1 MELEPIAKT
10 LNNDSIFPFPSS
22 IPATEGDALSARSFV
37 KTPFCRHTAPPG
49 SRNRRSLHMRH
60 RQAPLIA
67 VTEHELNSQTAAT
80 LCLASVVD
88 GAPDR
93 DPYYLKTFE
102 AGNNFS
108 HSALQKVQSAIVGIS
123 ICELRR
129 AVIDSIETAGGKI
142 DYVEIV
148 EQESL
153 EAVEEI
159 TNGGVAMC
167 VAQLQHDL
175 ESKEITSTT

>member
-1 MELEPIAKT
+1 M
-10 LNNDSIFPFPSS
+10 
-22 IPATEGDALSARSFV
+22 
-37 KTPFCRHTAPPG
+37 APPG

-60 RQAPLIA
+60 RKAALIA
-67 VTEHELNSQTAAT
+67 VTEQELNSQTAAT

-108 HSALQKVQSAIVGIS
+108 HSALQEKSS
-123 ICELRR
+123 DT
-129 AVIDSIETAGGKI
+129 VIDSIETAGGKI

-175 ESKEITSTT
+175 ESNETTSTT